1 MQRDKK
7 ISKIL
12 AVILCFAIT
21 LTNIQITTFADTQY
35 KTTLD
40 GWTVNAVWSDT
51 RDYSYEWDATDTSS
65 RQPKINISYKIE
77 KAKKDYPIGSV
88 SFTVP
93 GIGNAAR
100 EHHPDLIPD
109 RVSPHMFRHSKA
121 MHLLQA
127 NVNIVYIRDLLGHE
141 SIKTTEVYA
150 RADNTLKRK
159 ALEKADPI
167 KHKSL
172 NFPDWNNDEDLMDW
186 LRNLGK

>member
-1 MQRDKK
+1 MEIQRSHD
-7 ISKIL
+7 SKL
-12 AVILCFAIT
+12 VRSANTERL
-21 LTNIQITTFADTQY
+21 
-35 KTTLD
+35 
-40 GWTVNAVWSDT
+40 
-51 RDYSYEWDATDTSS
+51 
-65 RQPKINISYKIE
+65 
-77 KAKKDYPIGSV
+77 
-88 SFTVP
+88 
-93 GIGNAAR
+93 
-100 EHHPDLIPD
+100 
-109 RVSPHMFRHSKA
+109 HSKA

>member
-1 MQRDKK
+1 
-7 ISKIL
+7 
-12 AVILCFAIT
+12 
-21 LTNIQITTFADTQY
+21 
-35 KTTLD
+35 
-40 GWTVNAVWSDT
+40 
-51 RDYSYEWDATDTSS
+51 
-65 RQPKINISYKIE
+65 
-77 KAKKDYPIGSV
+77 
-88 SFTVP
+88 
-93 GIGNAAR
+93 
-100 EHHPDLIPD
+100 
-109 RVSPHMFRHSKA
+109 MFRHSKA

-159 ALEKADPI
+159 ALEKVDPI

>member
-1 MQRDKK
+1 
-7 ISKIL
+7 
-12 AVILCFAIT
+12 
-21 LTNIQITTFADTQY
+21 
-35 KTTLD
+35 
-40 GWTVNAVWSDT
+40 
-51 RDYSYEWDATDTSS
+51 
-65 RQPKINISYKIE
+65 
-77 KAKKDYPIGSV
+77 
-88 SFTVP
+88 
-93 GIGNAAR
+93 
-100 EHHPDLIPD
+100 
-109 RVSPHMFRHSKA
+109 MFRHSKA

-127 NVNIVYIRDLLGHE
+127 NVNIVYIRNLLGHE